1 MLQVLYAAARY
12 LLGFLFSTS
21 TLKWFSVGAIV
32 LILSSITDLVLGLID
47 QSAAGSA
54 GSLISGL
61 PNDFLF
67 WMEILEADVGITLC
81 LGAWAA
87 RFAIRRIPII
97 G

>member
-12 LLGFLFSTS
+12 LLGFVFSTS
-21 TLKWFSVGAIV
+21 ALKFFAVGAIV
-32 LILSSITDLVLGLID
+32 LILASVADLALGLID
-47 QSAAGSA
+47 QSAPSSA
-54 GSLISGL
+54 GSLVASL
-61 PNDFLF
+61 PNDFLYY
-67 WMEILEADVGITLC
+67 MDILEADVGIALC

>member
-12 LLGFLFSTS
+12 LLGFIFSTS
-21 TLKWFSVGAIV
+21 ALKFLAVGSIV
-32 LILSSITDLVLGLID
+32 LLLTSVADLVLGLID
-47 QSAAGSA
+47 QNAPNSA
-54 GSLISGL
+54 GSLVANL
-61 PNDFLF
+61 PNDFLYYLD
-67 WMEILEADVGITLC
+67 ILEADVGITLC